1 MQKLSSFYIKSK
13 KYQILTFYYNMDPV
27 FYQGIE
33 KSYSFL
39 SLQNIAWVGLKGA
52 LGKVEE
58 MEYFDE
64 RIDRNSD
71 ESSIRLLPVFH
82 ISVAICW
89 SEITWDLEEG
99 LW

>member
-1 MQKLSSFYIKSK
+1 MQKLSSFYMKSK
-13 KYQILTFYYNMDPV
+13 KYQILTFYYHMDPV

-33 KSYSFL
+33 NSYSFL

-58 MEYFDE
+58 MEYFDNGLTGTLT
-64 RIDRNSD
+64 RT
-71 ESSIRLLPVFH
+71 LLGVLPVFQ

-89 SEITWDLEEG
+89 SEITWDL
-99 LW
+99 